1 MIRGRLAMRIFSA
14 IFLTLLSVAAGTVA
28 LTSWRLDAQRE
39 QTAEASRS
47 AVQAAAIA
55 LAEGGRDG
63 LAAWAKAQDADPRD
77 RRPRFL
83 VVDDWGD
90 ELLGRPIPPALQA
103 RLDDASTTPLPQAP
117 EVMERARLRIP
128 TLTSDDGERFRLL
141 PLPPRGR
148 RFGPFDLPGLP
159 ASLLLMALGITALAS
174 LWLARSITR
183 PVLDLQDA
191 TEALTAGRLE
201 ARAPA
206 RTAARRDELGRLAGA
221 FDAMAS
227 RIGALLQSRE
237 RLLRDVSHEI
247 RSPLARMRLAT
258 GLAAQGADPAIQLA
272 RIDTEVERLD
282 TLVSGIL
289 DVSRLAPGA
298 PPLSRE
304 PMELLPV
311 IERSVAD
318 ARFEADALGKHID
331 WQAPA
336 DPVATTSDGAI
347 GATTILGDPHW
358 VTAAIENVVRNALR
372 HTAPGTAV
380 RIRLSPEDGGY
391 ALRVRDAGPGVPEA
405 ELEQIFEPFHRVAD
419 AATPG
424 GTGLGLAIAA
434 RSMAAHSGR
443 IEARNLAPAVADA
456 AASAGAKPAGLE
468 MHLWW
473 PAADTAGDPNS
484 GTPIRPG

>member
-1 MIRGRLAMRIFSA
+1 MIRGRLAVRIFSA

-39 QTAEASRS
+39 RTADAARG

-63 LAAWAKAQDADPRD
+63 LAAWAKAEDADPRD

-103 RLDDASTTPLPQAP
+103 RLDDSSTTPLPQAP
-117 EVMERARLRIP
+117 EVMERVRLRIP

-141 PLPPRGR
+141 PLPPASR
-148 RFGPFDLPGLP
+148 RLGPFDLPGLP

-191 TEALTAGRLE
+191 TESLAAGRLD
-201 ARAPA
+201 ARVPA

-221 FDAMAS
+221 FDSMAA
-227 RIGALLQSRE
+227 RIGALLRSRE

-258 GLAAQGADPAIQLA
+258 GLAAQGADPVAQLA

-282 TLVSGIL
+282 ALVSGIL
-289 DVSRLAPGA
+289 DISRLAPGA
-298 PPLSRE
+298 PPLPRE
-304 PMELLPV
+304 PLELLPL

-318 ARFEADALGKHID
+318 ARFEAESLGRRID
-331 WQAPA
+331 WEPPGGASGTVPGSAP
-336 DPVATTSDGAI
+336 PKI
-347 GATTILGDPHW
+347 MGDAHW
-358 VTAAIENVVRNALR
+358 VSAAIENVMRNALR

-380 RIRLSPEDGGY
+380 GVRLAFEDGGH

-405 ELEQIFEPFHRVAD
+405 ELEQIFEPFHRVLD
-419 AATPG
+419 NAAPG

-434 RSMAAHSGR
+434 RSMAAHGGR
-443 IEARNLAPAVADA
+443 ITARNITAPAGADASADA
-456 AASAGAKPAGLE
+456 ARTGLE
-468 MHLWW
+468 MRLWW
-473 PAADTAGDPNS
+473 PAAEAADGAGDGAALS
-484 GTPIRPG
+484 PG

>member
-1 MIRGRLAMRIFSA
+1 MIRGRLALRIFLA
-14 IFLTLLSVAAGTVA
+14 IFLTLASVAAGTVA

-39 QTAEASRS
+39 QAATASRS

-63 LAAWAKAQDADPRD
+63 LAAWAKAQDADPGD

-83 VVDDWGD
+83 VVDDWGE

-103 RLDDASTTPLPQAP
+103 RLDDTSTTPLPQAP

-148 RFGPFDLPGLP
+148 RLGPFDLPGLP

-191 TEALTAGRLE
+191 TEALAAGRLD
-201 ARAPA
+201 ARVPV
-206 RTAARRDELGRLAGA
+206 RTATRRDELGRLAGA
-221 FDAMAS
+221 FDAMAG
-227 RIGALLQSRE
+227 RIGALLRSRE

-258 GLAAQGADPAIQLA
+258 GLAAQGADPATQLA

-282 TLVSGIL
+282 ALVSGIL

-298 PPLSRE
+298 PPLARE
-304 PMELLPV
+304 PLELLPL

-318 ARFEADALGKHID
+318 ARFEAESLGRRVEWEPPD
-331 WQAPA
+331 VGPGFAP
-336 DPVATTSDGAI
+336 PR
-347 GATTILGDPHW
+347 ILGDAHW
-358 VTAAIENVVRNALR
+358 VAAAIENVVRNALR

-380 RIRLSPEDGGY
+380 EMRVAREDGGF

-405 ELEQIFEPFHRVAD
+405 ELAQIFEPFHRVPG

-434 RSMAAHSGR
+434 RSMAAHGGR
-443 IEARNLAPAVADA
+443 IEARNIAADA
-456 AASAGAKPAGLE
+456 GTADAPGTASTGLE
-468 MHLWW
+468 MRLWW
-473 PAADTAGDPNS
+473 PAADAAGDAGR
-484 GTPIRPG
+484 GTALSPG

>member
-1 MIRGRLAMRIFSA
+1 MIRGRLAVRIFSA

-39 QTAEASRS
+39 QTAEASRG

-63 LAAWAKAQDADPRD
+63 LAAWSRAQDADPGD

-103 RLDDASTTPLPQAP
+103 RLDDGSTTPLPQAP

-128 TLTSDDGERFRLL
+128 TLTSDDGARFRLL

-148 RFGPFDLPGLP
+148 RLGPFDLPGLP
-159 ASLLLMALGITALAS
+159 ASLLLMAFGITALAS

-183 PVLDLQDA
+183 PVLDLQAA
-191 TEALTAGRLE
+191 TESLAAGRLD
-201 ARAPA
+201 ARVPA

-221 FDAMAS
+221 FDAMAA

-247 RSPLARMRLAT
+247 RSPLTRMRLAT
-258 GLAAQGADPAIQLA
+258 GLAAQGADPATQLA

-282 TLVSGIL
+282 ALVSGIL

-298 PPLSRE
+298 PPLPRG
-304 PMELLPV
+304 PLDLLPL

-318 ARFEADALGKHID
+318 ARFEAESLGRRIE
-331 WQAPA
+331 WEP
-336 DPVATTSDGAI
+336 P
-347 GATTILGDPHW
+347 GATAGTAPGAATPRILGDAHW
-358 VTAAIENVVRNALR
+358 VSAAIENVVRNALR

-380 RIRLSPEDGGY
+380 GIHLASEDGGY

-405 ELEQIFEPFHRVAD
+405 ELAQIFEPFHRVAD
-419 AATPG
+419 TAAPG

-434 RSMAAHSGR
+434 RSMAAHGGR
-443 IEARNLAPAVADA
+443 IEARNITA
-456 AASAGAKPAGLE
+456 AAPGSGAPGDTVRAGLE
-468 MHLWW
+468 MRLWW
-473 PAADTAGDPNS
+473 PAADAV
-484 GTPIRPG
+484 PGATDGRTLSPG

>member
-1 MIRGRLAMRIFSA
+1 MIRGRLALRIFLA
-14 IFLTLLSVAAGTVA
+14 IFLTLASVAGGTVA

-39 QTAEASRS
+39 QTATAARS

-63 LAAWAKAQDADPRD
+63 LAAWAKAQDTDPGD

-83 VVDDWGD
+83 VVDGWGE
-90 ELLGRPIPPALQA
+90 ELLGRRIPPALQA
-103 RLDDASTTPLPQAP
+103 RLEGPSPTPLPQAP
-117 EVMERARLRIP
+117 EVMELERLRIP

-148 RFGPFDLPGLP
+148 RLGPFDLPGLP

-191 TEALTAGRLE
+191 TEALAAGRLD
-201 ARAPA
+201 ARVPV

-221 FDAMAS
+221 FDSMAA
-227 RIGALLQSRE
+227 RIGALLRSRE

-282 TLVSGIL
+282 ALVSGIL

-298 PPLSRE
+298 PPLARE
-304 PMELLPV
+304 PIELLPL

-318 ARFEADALGKHID
+318 ARFEAESLGRRVEWEPPDAMSGT
-331 WQAPA
+331 APDA
-336 DPVATTSDGAI
+336 APPTL
-347 GATTILGDPHW
+347 LGDAHW

-380 RIRLSPEDGGY
+380 GIRLAFEDGGH

-405 ELEQIFEPFHRVAD
+405 ELAQIFEPFHRVVD
-419 AATPG
+419 AGTPG

-434 RSMAAHSGR
+434 RSMAAHGGR
-443 IEARNLAPAVADA
+443 IEARNITA
-456 AASAGAKPAGLE
+456 AAAGSDASADRKPAGLE
-468 MHLWW
+468 MRLWW
-473 PAADTAGDPNS
+473 PAADAAGGGAAGS
-484 GTPIRPG
+484 ASVSPG

>member
-1 MIRGRLAMRIFSA
+1 MIRGRLALRIFLA
-14 IFLTLLSVAAGTVA
+14 IFLTLASVAAGTVA

-39 QTAEASRS
+39 QAAAASRS

-63 LAAWAKAQDADPRD
+63 LAAWAKAQDADPGD

-83 VVDDWGD
+83 VVDDWGE
-90 ELLGRPIPPALQA
+90 ELLGRRIPPALQA
-103 RLDDASTTPLPQAP
+103 RLDGVSPTPLPQAP
-117 EVMERARLRIP
+117 EVMELERLRIP

-148 RFGPFDLPGLP
+148 RLGPFDLPGLP

-191 TEALTAGRLE
+191 TEALAAGRLD
-201 ARAPA
+201 ARAPV
-206 RTAARRDELGRLAGA
+206 RTATRRDELGRLAGA
-221 FDAMAS
+221 FDAMAA
-227 RIGALLQSRE
+227 RIGAQLRSRE

-258 GLAAQGADPAIQLA
+258 GLAAQGADPATQLA

-282 TLVSGIL
+282 ALVSGIL

-298 PPLSRE
+298 PPLTRE
-304 PMELLPV
+304 PLELLPL

-318 ARFEADALGKHID
+318 ARFEAESLGRRIE
-331 WQAPA
+331 WEPPGVGPGIAPLR
-336 DPVATTSDGAI
+336 
-347 GATTILGDPHW
+347 ILGDAHW
-358 VTAAIENVVRNALR
+358 VSAAIENVVRNALR

-380 RIRLSPEDGGY
+380 GVRVAREDGGY
-391 ALRVRDAGPGVPEA
+391 ALRVRDAGPGVPES
-405 ELEQIFEPFHRVAD
+405 ELAQIFEPFHRVPG

-434 RSMAAHSGR
+434 RSMAAHGGR
-443 IEARNLAPAVADA
+443 IEARNIA
-456 AASAGAKPAGLE
+456 AGAGTAETPGTASGLE
-468 MHLWW
+468 MRLWW
-473 PAADTAGDPNS
+473 PATDAAGDAGR
-484 GTPIRPG
+484 GTAISPG

>member
-1 MIRGRLAMRIFSA
+1 MIRGRLAWRIFLA
-14 IFLTLLSVAAGTVA
+14 IFLTLASVAAGTVA

-39 QTAEASRS
+39 QAATASRS

-63 LAAWAKAQDADPRD
+63 LAAWAKSQSASADD

-83 VVDDWGD
+83 VVDDWGE

-103 RLDDASTTPLPQAP
+103 RLEDTSTTPLPQAP

-148 RFGPFDLPGLP
+148 RLGPFDLPGLP

-201 ARAPA
+201 ARVAV
-206 RTAARRDELGRLAGA
+206 RTATRRDELGRLAGA
-221 FDAMAS
+221 FDAMAG
-227 RIGALLQSRE
+227 RIGALLRSRE

-258 GLAAQGADPAIQLA
+258 GLAAQGADPATQLA

-282 TLVSGIL
+282 ALVSGIL

-298 PPLSRE
+298 PPLARE
-304 PMELLPV
+304 PLELLPL

-318 ARFEADALGKHID
+318 ARFEAESLGKHID

-336 DPVATTSDGAI
+336 DPDTTSDGAI
-347 GATTILGDPHW
+347 GTPTILGDPHW
-358 VTAAIENVVRNALR
+358 VAAAIENVVRNALR
-372 HTAPGTAV
+372 HTASGTAV
-380 RIRLSPEDGGY
+380 GIRLSTEDGGY
-391 ALRVRDAGPGVPEA
+391 ALRVRDAGPGVPES
-405 ELEQIFEPFHRVAD
+405 ELAQIFEPFHRVAD
-419 AATPG
+419 AASPG

-434 RSMAAHSGR
+434 RSMAAHGGR
-443 IEARNLAPAVADA
+443 IEAHNIAPAGADA
-456 AASAGAKPAGLE
+456 AASAGTKPSGLE
-468 MHLWW
+468 MRLWW
-473 PAADTAGDPNS
+473 PVADMAGDATS

>member
-1 MIRGRLAMRIFSA
+1 MIRGRLAVRIFSA

-39 QTAEASRS
+39 RTADAARS
-47 AVQAAAIA
+47 VVQAAAIA

-63 LAAWAKAQDADPRD
+63 LAAWAKAEDADPGV

-103 RLDDASTTPLPQAP
+103 RLDDTSTTPLPQAP

-128 TLTSDDGERFRLL
+128 TLTSDEGERFRLL
-141 PLPPRGR
+141 PLPPRSR
-148 RFGPFDLPGLP
+148 RLGPFDLPGLP
-159 ASLLLMALGITALAS
+159 ASLLLMAIGITALAS

-191 TEALTAGRLE
+191 TESLAAGRLD
-201 ARAPA
+201 ARVPS

-221 FDAMAS
+221 FDSMAT

-258 GLAAQGADPAIQLA
+258 GLAAQGADPASQLA

-282 TLVSGIL
+282 ALISGIL

-298 PPLSRE
+298 PPLPRV
-304 PMELLPV
+304 PLDLLPL

-318 ARFEADALGKHID
+318 ARFEADSLGRRVEWEPPGAMSGTAPGH
-331 WQAPA
+331 APA
-336 DPVATTSDGAI
+336 RI
-347 GATTILGDPHW
+347 MGDAHW
-358 VTAAIENVVRNALR
+358 VSAAIENVVRNALR

-380 RIRLSPEDGGY
+380 VIRLAFEDGGH

-405 ELEQIFEPFHRVAD
+405 ELAQIFEPFHRVAD
-419 AATPG
+419 NPAPG

-434 RSMAAHSGR
+434 RSMAAHGGR
-443 IEARNLAPAVADA
+443 IEARNIAPAA
-456 AASAGAKPAGLE
+456 AAGSAPSADPAPAGLE
-468 MHLWW
+468 MRLWW
-473 PAADTAGDPNS
+473 PAAEAAGGADDGTAFS
-484 GTPIRPG
+484 PG

>member
-1 MIRGRLAMRIFSA
+1 M
-14 IFLTLLSVAAGTVA
+14 AA
-28 LTSWRLDAQRE
+28 
-39 QTAEASRS
+39 
-47 AVQAAAIA
+47 
-55 LAEGGRDG
+55 
-63 LAAWAKAQDADPRD
+63 
-77 RRPRFL
+77 
-83 VVDDWGD
+83 
-90 ELLGRPIPPALQA
+90 
-103 RLDDASTTPLPQAP
+103 
-117 EVMERARLRIP
+117 
-128 TLTSDDGERFRLL
+128 
-141 PLPPRGR
+141 
-148 RFGPFDLPGLP
+148 
-159 ASLLLMALGITALAS
+159 
-174 LWLARSITR
+174 
-183 PVLDLQDA
+183 
-191 TEALTAGRLE
+191 
-201 ARAPA
+201 
-206 RTAARRDELGRLAGA
+206 
-221 FDAMAS
+221 

-282 TLVSGIL
+282 ALVSGIL

-311 IERSVAD
+311 IERSVAV

-380 RIRLSPEDGGY
+380 RIRLSPEHGGY

-419 AATPG
+419 AAVPG

-443 IEARNLAPAVADA
+443 IEARNIAPAVADD
-456 AASAGAKPAGLE
+456 AASAGTKPAGLE
-468 MHLWW
+468 MRLWW
-473 PAADTAGDPNS
+473 PAADTAGDATS

>member
-1 MIRGRLAMRIFSA
+1 
-14 IFLTLLSVAAGTVA
+14 
-28 LTSWRLDAQRE
+28 
-39 QTAEASRS
+39 
-47 AVQAAAIA
+47 
-55 LAEGGRDG
+55 
-63 LAAWAKAQDADPRD
+63 
-77 RRPRFL
+77 
-83 VVDDWGD
+83 
-90 ELLGRPIPPALQA
+90 
-103 RLDDASTTPLPQAP
+103 
-117 EVMERARLRIP
+117 
-128 TLTSDDGERFRLL
+128 
-141 PLPPRGR
+141 
-148 RFGPFDLPGLP
+148 
-159 ASLLLMALGITALAS
+159 MALGITALAS

-191 TEALTAGRLE
+191 TEALTAGRLD

-258 GLAAQGADPAIQLA
+258 GLAAQGADPATQLA

-336 DPVATTSDGAI
+336 DPVATMSDGAI
-347 GATTILGDPHW
+347 AAPTILGDPHW

-380 RIRLSPEDGGY
+380 RIRLSPEHGGY

-419 AATPG
+419 AAVPG

-443 IEARNLAPAVADA
+443 IEARNIAPAVADD
-456 AASAGAKPAGLE
+456 AASAGTKPAGLE
-468 MHLWW
+468 MRLWW
-473 PAADTAGDPNS
+473 PAADTAGDATS

>member
-1 MIRGRLAMRIFSA
+1 MIRGRLAVRIFSA

-39 QTAEASRS
+39 RTADAARS

-63 LAAWAKAQDADPRD
+63 LAAWAKAEDSDPRD

-103 RLDDASTTPLPQAP
+103 RLGDTSTTPLPQAP
-117 EVMERARLRIP
+117 EVMERVRLRIP
-128 TLTSDDGERFRLL
+128 TLTSEDGERFRLL
-141 PLPPRGR
+141 PLPPRSR
-148 RFGPFDLPGLP
+148 QLGPFDLPGLP
-159 ASLLLMALGITALAS
+159 ASLLLMALGITAFAS

-191 TEALTAGRLE
+191 TESLAAGRLD
-201 ARAPA
+201 ARVPA

-221 FDAMAS
+221 FDSMAT

-258 GLAAQGADPAIQLA
+258 GLAAQGADPATQLA

-282 TLVSGIL
+282 ALVSGIL

-298 PPLSRE
+298 PPLPRV
-304 PMELLPV
+304 PLDLLPL

-318 ARFEADALGKHID
+318 ARFEAESLGRRVEWEPPGAMSGTAPGH
-331 WQAPA
+331 APA
-336 DPVATTSDGAI
+336 R
-347 GATTILGDPHW
+347 ILGDAHW
-358 VTAAIENVVRNALR
+358 VSAAIENVVRNALR

-380 RIRLSPEDGGY
+380 AIRLAVEDGGH

-405 ELEQIFEPFHRVAD
+405 ELAQIFEPFHRVAD
-419 AATPG
+419 NTAPG

-434 RSMAAHSGR
+434 RSMAAHGGR
-443 IEARNLAPAVADA
+443 IEARNIAAAAAGTDAPAGTVR
-456 AASAGAKPAGLE
+456 AGLE
-468 MHLWW
+468 MRLWW
-473 PAADTAGDPNS
+473 PAAEAASGADDGTAFS
-484 GTPIRPG
+484 PG